1 MNTSPVDSNS
11 NRALGQG
18 CGDFQRSVKMMRWLS
33 LTTLFFTGC
42 VLCPPYVASEASP
55 TGVFRGVVLD
65 PAGNLVS
72 GANVSA
78 VYVRNWTTILPP
90 VPNHFV
96 LASAKTDKNGR
107 FELTTRKKI
116 SWIAARYGGLSGSSR
131 ELLKP
136 SGVSVTLNSTQR
148 K

>member
-1 MNTSPVDSNS
+1 M
-11 NRALGQG
+11 
-18 CGDFQRSVKMMRWLS
+18 
-33 LTTLFFTGC
+33 
-42 VLCPPYVASEASP
+42 
-55 TGVFRGVVLD
+55 LD
-65 PAGNLVS
+65 PAGNIVS

-78 VYVRNWTTILPP
+78 VYVRNWTTVFPP

-96 LASAKTDKNGR
+96 LSSAKTDKNGR
-107 FELTTRKKI
+107 FELTTSKKI

>member
-1 MNTSPVDSNS
+1 MTISPSDKNR

-18 CGDFQRSVKMMRWLS
+18 CGVLKRSVKMMRWLS
-33 LTTLFFTGC
+33 LTALFFTGC

-72 GANVSA
+72 GANVGA

>member
-1 MNTSPVDSNS
+1 M
-11 NRALGQG
+11 
-18 CGDFQRSVKMMRWLS
+18 KMMRWLS
-33 LTTLFFTGC
+33 LTALLFTGC

-107 FELTTRKKI
+107 FELTTSKRI
-116 SWIAARYGGLSGSSR
+116 SWIAARYGELSGSSQ

-136 SGVSVTLNSTQR
+136 SGVSVTLHSTQR

>member
-1 MNTSPVDSNS
+1 MMKPNQSDQPTSLCTAAV
-11 NRALGQG
+11 L
-18 CGDFQRSVKMMRWLS
+18 QRSVKMMRWLS
-33 LTTLFFTGC
+33 LTAFLFTGC

-107 FELTTRKKI
+107 FELTTSKKI

-136 SGVSVTLNSTQR
+136 SGVSVKLNSIQR